1 MICESPGDLARLPGG
16 WISRSSPRARAL
28 RKERDIE
35 AGGRRQVMATG
46 AGGPGQHHETRW
58 SERSRG
64 TRSSLRSEDVQQ
76 GRGPPRTSAEE
87 QPRRDRE
94 TENKAHIRRA
104 LREECRKMR
113 RGAGRRGPSRR
124 ESGDVTRMRAG
135 RRRMPSLPART
146 TWLCSRRNGGIR
158 ETVRDHE
165 SDRGP
170 FRRRARRDESGR
182 SGLIPF

>member
-1 MICESPGDLARLPGG
+1 MICGSLGDLASLPGG
-16 WISRSSPRARAL
+16 WISRSSPRGPCPPEGEGHR
-28 RKERDIE
+28 
-35 AGGRRQVMATG
+35 GRGRGQVMATG

-104 LREECRKMR
+104 LREERRKTR
-113 RGAGRRGPSRR
+113 RGAGRGGPSRR
-124 ESGDVTRMRAG
+124 ESADATWMQAG

-146 TWLCSRRNGGIR
+146 TWLFSRRNGGFEKR
-158 ETVRDHE
+158 CANMNRTGDH
-165 SDRGP
+165 SAVAPDATSPAGP
-170 FRRRARRDESGR
+170 A
-182 SGLIPF
+182 